1 MSLPRHIGYF
11 TNQYPAVSHT
21 FIRREIQAL
30 ESLGWQVSRFAIR
43 IHPSGVIDEADVA
56 EAGLTRFIV
65 KTSPGEFLTI
75 LLKEVLLNAAR
86 FLRTLWF
93 GFRFDRQHARTPLKT
108 LVCFFEAC
116 VLKTWVTQEGI
127 NHLHVHFGTNSATIA
142 MFAKLLGGTDF
153 SFTVHGPEEFDKPET
168 LGLNAKIKHAK
179 FVVAISSFGKSQ
191 LYRWADV
198 GDWQKISVVHCGL
211 ADDFLRAPPVPVPEQ
226 PRLVCVGRL
235 CEQKGQM
242 VLLQALAVLVAEQV
256 SVKLVMV
263 GDGPLRGEI
272 ETFIQNHQLQDHV
285 ELTGSLSGE
294 QVRMQLKQ
302 SRAFILPSF
311 AEGLPVVIMEA
322 FAMGRPVISTYVA
335 GIPEL
340 VVNGENG
347 WLAPA
352 GSVEDLVAAMRLALF
367 ASPEALAEMG
377 RKGRQRVMDQ
387 HAVATEAKKLAR
399 LFSDLN
405 V

>member
-21 FIRREIQAL
+21 FIRREILAL

-43 IHPSGVIDEADVA
+43 IHPSGVIDEADVS
-56 EAGLTRFIV
+56 ETGLTRFIV

-75 LLKEVLLNAAR
+75 LFKEVLLNAAR

-116 VLKTWVTQEGI
+116 VLKAWVTQEGI

-198 GDWQKISVVHCGL
+198 GDWQKIAVVHCGL
-211 ADDFLRAPPVPVPEQ
+211 ADDFLRAPPAPVSEQ
-226 PRLVCVGRL
+226 PRLICVGRL

-340 VVNGENG
+340 VVSGENG

-367 ASPEALAEMG
+367 APPEALAEMG
-377 RKGRQRVMDQ
+377 RKGRQRVMEQ

-399 LFSDLN
+399 LFSDLD